1 MFKAT
6 ELVVHNLFCFSRAFG
21 AKPLED
27 VIKNLRAVVM
37 SELENALAQQAP
49 PIKIEDPSR

>member
-1 MFKAT
+1 MCKAT